1 VALLWGTFPV
11 KIKALAVAAVAAA
24 VLMMRPAHAVT
35 IPFSFTDA
43 TGTVSGELV
52 GLANNGFSSATQ
64 VIIESAP
71 AALGIPFGLPLDLL
85 STPPGTLTLVDANSF
100 LLTNGVITGGALV
113 FSRNY
118 ALPIF
123 TPQNWEFCL
132 AVAIAGYCGAPTSA
146 YLKGPG
152 GIVQSD
158 VALGAAP
165 AATPLPAALPLFS
178 AGLGALGLLG
188 WRRKKKKAAALA
200 A

>member
-1 VALLWGTFPV
+1 
-11 KIKALAVAAVAAA
+11 
-24 VLMMRPAHAVT
+24 MMVRPAHAVT
-35 IPFSFTDA
+35 IPFSFTDG

-52 GLANNGFSSATQ
+52 GLANDGFSSATQ

-71 AALGIPFGLPLDLL
+71 AALGIPFAFPLDLL

-118 ALPIF
+118 TDIIF
-123 TPQNWEFCL
+123 AQNWEFCL
-132 AVAIAGYCGAPTSA
+132 AVSIAGYCGAPTSA

-158 VALGAAP
+158 VSLGRAGGDEV
-165 AATPLPAALPLFS
+165 ATPLPAALPLF
-178 AGLGALGLLG
+178 ATGLGGLGLLG
-188 WRRKKKKAAALA
+188 WRRKKKAAALA
-200 A
+200 V

>member
-1 VALLWGTFPV
+1 MKRFFIPVA
-11 KIKALAVAAVAAA
+11 IAAA
-24 VLMMRPAHAVT
+24 VLMVRPAHAVT
-35 IPFSFTDA
+35 IPFSFTDV

-52 GLANNGFSSATQ
+52 GLANDGFSSATQ

-71 AALGIPFGLPLDLL
+71 APLGIPFAFPLDLL

-118 ALPIF
+118 ELPIF
-123 TPQNWEFCL
+123 TPENWEFCL
-132 AVAIAGYCGAPTSA
+132 AVAVAGYCGSPTSA

-158 VALGAAP
+158 VSLGRAGGDEV
-165 AATPLPAALPLFS
+165 ATPLPAALPLF
-178 AGLGALGLLG
+178 ATGLGGLGLLG
-188 WRRKKKKAAALA
+188 WRRKKKAAALA
-200 A
+200 V

>member
-1 VALLWGTFPV
+1 MKRFFIPVA
-11 KIKALAVAAVAAA
+11 IAAA
-24 VLMMRPAHAVT
+24 VLMVRPAHAVT

-43 TGTVSGELV
+43 TGTVTGELV

-118 ALPIF
+118 TDAPPLY
-123 TPQNWEFCL
+123 PQNWEFCL
-132 AVAIAGYCGAPTSA
+132 AVSIDGYCGAPTSA

-158 VALGAAP
+158 VSLGGSP
-165 AATPLPAALPLFS
+165 VTTPLPAALPLFS

-188 WRRKKKKAAALA
+188 WRRKRKAVALA

>member
-1 VALLWGTFPV
+1 MKRFFIPVA
-11 KIKALAVAAVAAA
+11 IAAA
-24 VLMMRPAHAVT
+24 VLMVRPAHALT
-35 IPFSFTDA
+35 IPFSFTDG
-43 TGTVSGELV
+43 TGTVTGELV
-52 GLANNGFSSATQ
+52 GLANDGFSSATQ

-71 AALGIPFGLPLDLL
+71 AALGIPFALPLDLL
-85 STPPGTLTLVDANSF
+85 STPSGTLTLVDANSF

-118 ALPIF
+118 TDVIF
-123 TPQNWEFCL
+123 AQNWEFCL
-132 AVAIAGYCGAPTSA
+132 AVSIGGYCGAPTSA

-158 VALGAAP
+158 AP
-165 AATPLPAALPLFS
+165 GVGSLAVATPLPSALPLFS

-188 WRRKKKKAAALA
+188 WRRKKKAVALA